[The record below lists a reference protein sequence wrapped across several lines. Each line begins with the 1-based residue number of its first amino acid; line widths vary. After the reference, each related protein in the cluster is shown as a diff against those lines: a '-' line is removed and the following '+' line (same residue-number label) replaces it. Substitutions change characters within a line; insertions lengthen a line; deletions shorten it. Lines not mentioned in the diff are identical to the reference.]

1 MFKVRTHNQ
10 IALEGLER
18 FPRDRFEVGTE
29 LADPEGIL
37 LRSHVLT
44 IMNWLS
50 NRAKERTTWHG
61 FVLVAS
67 GIAMWLAPTN
77 LIPIAMFAYVS
88 STLWNSEQ

>member
-44 IMNWLS
+44 PEAATPPAPRRGPGRRGGEQHPRGGL
-50 NRAKERTTWHG
+50 HG
-61 FVLVAS
+61 ARHRGL
-67 GIAMWLAPTN
+67 
-77 LIPIAMFAYVS
+77 
-88 STLWNSEQ
+88 